1 MRKNSLFHQ
10 FKLEK
15 KQKKK
20 KARKVPS
27 KPKNTFRFE
36 FKITKKDK
44 RVFKKFMKTKEKIP
58 EVRKRKR
65 KSEDFRVEADNQK
78 ELVHNLSRYRL
89 FAPFNKIYESD
100 NANIYYCAENHKNQL
115 YNDEFNQEDS

>member
-20 KARKVPS
+20 KAQKVPS

-44 RVFKKFMKTKEKIP
+44 RTFKKFMKMLENVP

-65 KSEDFRVEADNQK
+65 KLEDFKVKQNNQK
-78 ELVHNLSRYRL
+78 NLTHNFSRYR
-89 FAPFNKIYESD
+89 FTFP
-100 NANIYYCAENHKNQL
+100 NQM
-115 YNDEFNQEDS
+115 N